1 MSSRVVSPAAYCGI
15 LAALVLLTTLTIAV
29 SFVSLT
35 GFWHTTLGLTIGVC
49 KASLVGLFFM
59 HLIDSPRTTWAVV
72 VVAIFWLIVVLMAL
86 VFVDYMTRLHF
97 PSMPGH

>member
-1 MSSRVVSPAAYCGI
+1 MSSRVVSPAAYCGV
-15 LAALVLLTTLTIAV
+15 LAGLVLLTILTIAI

-35 GFWHTTLGLTIGVC
+35 GFWHTTLGLTIGVF

-72 VVAIFWLIVVLMAL
+72 AVAIFWLIVVFMTLL
-86 VFVDYMTRLHF
+86 FVDYTTRSYF
-97 PSMPGH
+97 PFMPGH